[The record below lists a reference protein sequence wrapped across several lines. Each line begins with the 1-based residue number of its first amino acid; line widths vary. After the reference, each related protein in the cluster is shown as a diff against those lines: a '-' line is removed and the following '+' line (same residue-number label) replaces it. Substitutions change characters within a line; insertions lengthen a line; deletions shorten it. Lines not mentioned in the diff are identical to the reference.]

1 MRKRERERERE
12 GNGGDEGGLASEMI
26 FMCLLI
32 DTSRHQ
38 ALPEA
43 VSILAEA
50 SLPMTATIRN
60 VCEFPH
66 MLSNRST
73 ID

>member
-1 MRKRERERERE
+1 VFGDVKGMRKRERERERE

-50 SLPMTATIRN
+50 SLPMTARIRH
-60 VCEFPH
+60 CLYREFP
-66 MLSNRST
+66 R
-73 ID
+73 